1 MWNLLDKME
10 ITEKLFKV
18 QIKKISAIIA
28 IELAIGQQNAENLIE
43 KPSEL
48 LEKDQGNLM
57 IPEKKKTL

>member
-1 MWNLLDKME
+1 ME

-18 QIKKISAIIA
+18 QIKKISVIIA
-28 IELAIGQQNAENLIE
+28 IELATGQQNAENLIE

-57 IPEKKKTL
+57 ILEEKKTL